1 MQKIHEMSKL
11 TLHDVVT
18 VCDESETDGES
29 HHGYLPCGDGLIIMS
44 V

>member
-1 MQKIHEMSKL
+1 MEEMSKL

-18 VCDESETDGES
+18 VCDESETDS
-29 HHGYLPCGDGLIIMS
+29 KRHYRDLPKRDALFIMS

>member
-18 VCDESETDGES
+18 VCDESETDSKG
-29 HHGYLPCGDGLIIMS
+29 HHRDLPCRDCFLRLDR
-44 V
+44 